1 MHDVPETP
9 KTSAPT
15 QRNIVLRVEGLGV
28 TFQSFGRPDF
38 EALAG
43 IDLQLFDREIVG
55 IVGESGSGKTTLGRC
70 IAGFL
75 QPTIGTIRARGEGER
90 PGSEKPRSIGRAGVQ
105 MVFQEASTSL
115 NPRLPL
121 WRSVAEALTKGRST
135 GRAHKSAAVAELVR
149 VGLTPAQAI
158 KLPSEVSGGQRQ
170 RAGIARALASG
181 AEVLVCDE
189 AVASL
194 DVSVRSKV
202 LNLLLDL
209 RETRGTSILFISH
222 DMGIVAHLA
231 DRLIVMKDGRIV
243 EAGPTQQVIG
253 DPRHDYTKALLAAV
267 PSLERGLS

>member
-1 MHDVPETP
+1 MV
-9 KTSAPT
+9 SSGAC
-15 QRNIVLRVEGLGV
+15 
-28 TFQSFGRPDF
+28 GR
-38 EALAG
+38 
-43 IDLQLFDREIVG
+43 
-55 IVGESGSGKTTLGRC
+55 
-70 IAGFL
+70 
-75 QPTIGTIRARGEGER
+75 
-90 PGSEKPRSIGRAGVQ
+90 
-105 MVFQEASTSL
+105 
-115 NPRLPL
+115 
-121 WRSVAEALTKGRST
+121 RST

-209 RETRGTSILFISH
+209 RETRGTSLLFISH